1 MSKLI
6 GNFRLDEHHRQILKM
21 RAAASGMNQSEYI
34 RSIIERDNQG
44 RFRKPSSDDY
54 REWESIR
61 SSITLSDSI
70 VSLLEAMK
78 KEYDET
84 EKCRGKKAKNLK
96 ELCEKYGLDI
106 RVAKE
111 DVKWLVKNDIFTKDS
126 TDSKKI
132 NWTIQGVMVIPEYA
146 PAISR
151 ESGLVEGSIT
161 DVLCRFWGDY
171 DEVISFLNKN
181 LQITVK
187 EAKTLFCFLL
197 GRHQEFLKFLREIAF
212 DSDGLISP
220 DNRKYHRIQ
229 MLHFLYWIL
238 LTNEKSPIFSNDMEE
253 NQMYKK
259 FVKSIN
265 DYLVRKL

>member
-1 MSKLI
+1 MTKLI
-6 GNFRLDEHHRQILKM
+6 GNFRLDEHHREILKM
-21 RAAASGMNQSEYI
+21 RAASSGMNQSQYI

-54 REWESIR
+54 QEWKSIR

-70 VSLLEAMK
+70 VSLVVAMK
-78 KEYDET
+78 KEFDET
-84 EKCRGKKAKNLK
+84 EKHRGKKVKNLK

-106 RVAKE
+106 HVAK
-111 DVKWLVKNDIFTKDS
+111 DDLIWLVKNDIFTKDS
-126 TDSKKI
+126 VNGKKI
-132 NWTIQGVMVIPEYA
+132 NWTIQGVMLIPEYA

-151 ESGLVEGSIT
+151 ESCLVEGSISE
-161 DVLCRFWGDY
+161 VLFKFWGDY
-171 DEVISFLNKN
+171 NEVIKFLNKN

-197 GRHQEFLKFLREIAF
+197 GQHQEFLKFLREIAF
-212 DSDGLISP
+212 DSDGLVSP
-220 DNRKYHRIQ
+220 DNRKYHRTQ
-229 MLHFLYWIL
+229 MLHFLYWLL
-238 LTNEKSPIFSNDMEE
+238 LTNEKSPIFSNDMKE